1 MLKKNWFLLIVIIVT
16 IVLPFILRSSYYRHI
31 IILIIIWGTLGTAW
45 NLLGGYTGQVSFGHA
60 TFFGLGAYGAGLLTF
75 HLHIS
80 SWWGIITG
88 PIVAVVIGI
97 PIGLICFRLRGP
109 YFALAMLAV
118 GEICRL
124 VFTEWVSFTNGA
136 MGILTLSTFTS
147 KLPYYYIG
155 LAMLALSIYTIHRL
169 MNSRAGYY
177 FVSIREDQET
187 AESLGIPTTKYK
199 MYSLIPS
206 AFFSGLAGA
215 FYMNYMNYIE
225 PSVVFSLPDVS
236 IMIILVVI
244 LGGVAALW
252 GPLIGAIIYVV
263 LSEVFRSSLG
273 PAHLLVFG
281 VIVCLVIMFMP
292 NGIMGE
298 TNRIKGL
305 FLSRGKHIESKDL
318 S

>member
-1 MLKKNWFLLIVIIVT
+1 MLKKFWFLSII
-16 IVLPFILRSSYYRHI
+16 IIIAIIFPFIVQSSYYIHI
-31 IILIIIWGTLGTAW
+31 VILILIWGILGVAW

-60 TFFGLGAYGAGLLTF
+60 TFFGLGAYGAGLLIF

-80 SWWGIITG
+80 TWWGMIVG
-88 PIVAVVIGI
+88 PIVAVIIGI

-136 MGILTLSTFTS
+136 MGILTLTTFSS

-155 LAMLALSIYTIHRL
+155 LAMLLLSIYTVHRL

-177 FVSIREDQET
+177 FVSIREDQDA
-187 AESLGIPTTKYK
+187 AESLGIPTAKYK

-206 AFFSGLAGA
+206 VFFSGLAGA

-244 LGGVAALW
+244 LGGVATLW
-252 GPLIGAIIYVV
+252 GPVIGAIIYVI
-263 LSEVFRSSLG
+263 LSELFRSSLG

-281 VIVCLVIMFMP
+281 VIVCLVIMYMP

-298 TNRIKGL
+298 ANKIKKL
-305 FLSRGKHIESKDL
+305 FRRKGTHIETEL
-318 S
+318 T

>member
-1 MLKKNWFLLIVIIVT
+1 MLKKFWFLSII
-16 IVLPFILRSSYYRHI
+16 IIIAIILPFIVQSSYYQHI
-31 IILIIIWGTLGTAW
+31 FILILIWGTLGVAW

-60 TFFGLGAYGAGLLTF
+60 AFFGVGAYGAGLLAF

-80 SWWGIITG
+80 PWWGMIVGPVAAVIIS
-88 PIVAVVIGI
+88 I

-124 VFTEWVSFTNGA
+124 IFTEWVPFTNGA
-136 MGILTLSTFTS
+136 MGILTLTTFSS

-155 LAMLALSIYTIHRL
+155 LVVLLLSIYTVYRL
-169 MNSRAGYY
+169 MASRAGYY
-177 FVSIREDQET
+177 FVSIREDQDT

-225 PSVVFSLPDVS
+225 PSIVFSLPDVS
-236 IMIILVVI
+236 IMIIMVVI
-244 LGGVAALW
+244 LGGVATLW
-252 GPLIGAIIYVV
+252 GPVVGAIIYVV
-263 LSEVFRSSLG
+263 LSELFRSSLG
-273 PAHLLVFG
+273 SAHLLVFG
-281 VIVCLVIMFMP
+281 VIVCLVIMYMP
-292 NGIMGE
+292 NGVMGE
-298 TNRIKGL
+298 ANKIKKL
-305 FLSRGKHIESKDL
+305 FRRKGAHTGSEMT
-318 S
+318 